1 MTDTRAIVIGAG
13 IGGLVAALDLAS
25 RGLTVTVVERARQP
39 GGKMREIDVEGHP
52 IDSGPTVF
60 TMPQVFEQAFADAGS
75 DLAEHVSLQP
85 LDLLARHGWTDGS
98 RLDLFADVERSAAAI
113 EALAGSDEA
122 ARYRAFCDR
131 ARRTFEAL
139 HQPFIRAQRP
149 SMTSLVTA
157 TGTGGLLDLWRM
169 KPFRSLWREL
179 GRYFHDPRLRG
190 LFARY
195 ATYTGASPLQ
205 APATLMLIA
214 HVEHSG
220 VWRIEGG
227 MQRLSEALASELAR
241 QGGEIRYGCV
251 AGEVGVRAGRA
262 VGVRLAS
269 GEWLPADAV
278 VANVDVGAIG
288 CGLLGR
294 DAAAA
299 VPRVRERERSLSAV
313 TFSLLADTS
322 GFDLAY
328 HNVFF
333 PEDYPREFDE
343 IFRRGALPARP
354 AVYVCAPDHASH
366 RRRQRLFMITNA
378 PPVGDRVR
386 FDRAEVDAVTSAAF
400 GLLRACGLA
409 VRSDPERIVATTPGD
424 FERRFPG
431 TGGALYGTAPHGWR
445 SSFTRPG
452 SRSRIRGLYLAGGSV
467 HPGAG
472 VPMAATSGRLAAH
485 AVATDLGV
493 RWQR

>member
-1 MTDTRAIVIGAG
+1 
-13 IGGLVAALDLAS
+13 
-25 RGLTVTVVERARQP
+25 
-39 GGKMREIDVEGHP
+39 
-52 IDSGPTVF
+52 
-60 TMPQVFEQAFADAGS
+60 
-75 DLAEHVSLQP
+75 
-85 LDLLARHGWTDGS
+85 
-98 RLDLFADVERSAAAI
+98 
-113 EALAGSDEA
+113 
-122 ARYRAFCDR
+122 
-131 ARRTFEAL
+131 
-139 HQPFIRAQRP
+139 
-149 SMTSLVTA
+149 
-157 TGTGGLLDLWRM
+157 
-169 KPFRSLWREL
+169 
-179 GRYFHDPRLRG
+179 
-190 LFARY
+190 
-195 ATYTGASPLQ
+195 
-205 APATLMLIA
+205 MLIA

-354 AVYVCAPDHASH
+354 AVYVCAPDHASR

-409 VRSDPERIVATTPGD
+409 VHSDPERIVATTPGD